1 MVALHPLAIASH
13 SGVTAA
19 AAAPATT
26 AEPTVSQY
34 VLAGGEPDPVDPT
47 TNSSSKRSPS
57 SSTTSGSCSIQQAVL
72 ERPPPEGYKGR
83 AQGEREEEAAGLRL
97 AVSTMAGMADG
108 GRRGW
113 DIERREGEL
122 SSRFLDFGQI

>member
-1 MVALHPLAIASH
+1 
-13 SGVTAA
+13 
-19 AAAPATT
+19 
-26 AEPTVSQY
+26 
-34 VLAGGEPDPVDPT
+34 
-47 TNSSSKRSPS
+47 
-57 SSTTSGSCSIQQAVL
+57 L